1 MHDDDVQFEDE
12 EAPVSNVHE
21 VLVARVAKL
30 KDELKKC
37 KNERQEYLDGWQR
50 MRADVAN
57 SKRDKEQGT
66 ALHRDSIRRDILS
79 DFIAV
84 LDSFDGA
91 MQGGAWQ
98 KVDSAWRVGVEY
110 IHSQLIGVLQKHG
123 VETFGASGEEFNPAL
138 HESLAEESS
147 ETFSSHT
154 VVRVVRKGYR
164 DATALIRPAQVV
176 VSTGS

>member
-1 MHDDDVQFEDE
+1 MTDDVQFEAED
-12 EAPVSNVHE
+12 APESNVHE

-37 KNERQEYLDGWQR
+37 KAERQEYLDGWQR

-57 SKRDKEQGT
+57 NKRDKDQGT

-91 MQGGAWQ
+91 MQGDAWQ

-110 IHSQLIGVLQKHG
+110 IYSQLIGVLQKHG
-123 VETFGASGEEFNPAL
+123 VETFGAAGEEFNPAF
-138 HESLAEESS
+138 HESLAEELSA
-147 ETFSSHT
+147 TAPVHT
-154 VVRVVRKGYR
+154 IVKVVRKGYR

-176 VSTGS
+176 VSTGQ